1 MSEQDTLDPYASASA
16 AYTITA
22 EDYDADGYIQITI
35 KVDKHDCVVRNPD
48 AVTRDE
54 VLATCARTAQE
65 IRTNQTPKQ
74 I

>member
-1 MSEQDTLDPYASASA
+1 MSEQDTLDPYASASNM
-16 AYTITA
+16 YSITS
-22 EDYDADGYIQITI
+22 ENYDADGYLQIAI
-35 KVDKHDCVVRNPD
+35 KVDKYDCVVRNPD

-65 IRTNQTPKQ
+65 IRTNKTPKP